1 MRHRM
6 RSKSDRSDEVEIFK
20 NTSVF
25 TVRLHLRKV
34 DNARRKVAKTFFFWI
49 CHCYAS
55 ETVSGPHLGLDLGV
69 FWAAKIEPK
78 SIRRPSGKASNFEP
92 RF

>member
-1 MRHRM
+1 MM
-6 RSKSDRSDEVEIFK
+6 SNTSDSDEIKIFK

-25 TVRLHLRKV
+25 TVKLHLRNL
-34 DNARRKVAKTFFFWI
+34 DNAGRKLTKTFFFWI

-78 SIRRPSGKASNFEP
+78 SIRRPSGKASKFEP